1 MKIYKDT
8 IYLII
13 LCICV
18 KGHDIKEEEKEEFVP
33 TKDWQIIKE
42 GQNVPEGLHYR
53 INLET
58 GIKEAKLLDDGTQQ
72 RQNERNHALLEIPNN
87 EQNDKLL
94 DTDVIKQAIK
104 KIKNDDAKKNEKNT
118 KKFRSYEQLKTYF
131 KELNMVPRMDME
143 ILIDL
148 MKQHKEELS
157 KEEVDTS
164 SIVRL
169 LEDFDFLAHQIDN
182 GVEFVNQNGLQE
194 IIYKNLNSTSNEV
207 KEETLKLFGSLLQ
220 NNPKVQI
227 SALESGAITVLLRTL
242 ATDQLGKVKSRA
254 VHALSCLLRRFP
266 LAQLR
271 FMKNGGLSIVSKL
284 LEKNSLKLQVKLVT
298 LMNDLIIE
306 NMQATKYEQNSVL
319 EQYELVNLQT
329 KLLTE
334 QNWCENLNK
343 LFITLFSADP
353 DDHDLLEKCLIAMYT
368 VSENCASVYKT
379 DILIQIMEKYKN
391 LEEKEKY
398 GEDSDI
404 NYFSNLH
411 RLIMDILNVKNIKT
425 EL

>member
-1 MKIYKDT
+1 MRVFNGPV
-8 IYLII
+8 YLII
-13 LCICV
+13 LQICV
-18 KGHDIKEEEKEEFVP
+18 NGHATKEEEKEEFIP

-42 GQNVPEGLHYR
+42 GQKVPEGLHYR
-53 INLET
+53 INFET
-58 GIKEAKLLDDGTQQ
+58 GIKEAKLLDDKTED
-72 RQNERNHALLEIPNN
+72 QNERNYALLEIPDD
-87 EQNDKLL
+87 EQNDELL

-104 KIKNDDAKKNEKNT
+104 KIKKDEIKKTEKNA
-118 KKFRSYEQLKTYF
+118 KRFRSYEQLKTDF
-131 KELNMVPRMDME
+131 KELNMVPRMDIE
-143 ILIDL
+143 ILMDL
-148 MKQHKEELS
+148 MKQHKDELS
-157 KEEVDTS
+157 KEQLDSS

-182 GVEFVNQNGLQE
+182 GVEFIKQNGLQE
-194 IIYKNLNSTSNEV
+194 IIYTNLNSTSNEV

-227 SALESGAITVLLRTL
+227 GALESGAITVLLRTL
-242 ATDQLGKVKSRA
+242 STDQSGKVKSRA

-271 FMKNGGLSIVSKL
+271 FLENGGLSIVSKL

-306 NMQATKYEQNSVL
+306 NIQATKYKQNL
-319 EQYELVNLQT
+319 LLKQYELVNLQT

-343 LFITLFSADP
+343 LLITLFSADP
-353 DDHDLLEKCLIAMYT
+353 DDHDSLEKCIIAMHT
-368 VSENCASVYKT
+368 VSEYCASVYRA
-379 DILIQIMEKYKN
+379 DVLNQIMENYKALAEN
-391 LEEKEKY
+391 EKY
-398 GEDSDI
+398 GEDTNI
-404 NYFSNLH
+404 NYFNNLN

>member
-1 MKIYKDT
+1 MRINVP

-13 LCICV
+13 FCISV
-18 KGHDIKEEEKEEFVP
+18 NGQATKEEENEEFIP
-33 TKDWQIIKE
+33 TKDWKIIKE
-42 GQNVPEGLHYR
+42 GQKVPEGLHYR

-58 GIKEAKLLDDGTQQ
+58 GIKEAKLLDDGTEQ
-72 RQNERNHALLEIPNN
+72 RQSERTHALLEIPN
-87 EQNDKLL
+87 EDQNDELL
-94 DTDVIKQAIK
+94 HTDVIKQVIK
-104 KIKNDDAKKNEKNT
+104 KIKNDDVKKTEKNA
-118 KKFRSYEQLKTYF
+118 KKFRSYEQLKTDF
-131 KELNMVPRMDME
+131 KELNMVPKMDIE

-148 MKQHKEELS
+148 MKQHKDELS
-157 KEEVDTS
+157 KEEIDTS
-164 SIVRL
+164 SIVRI

-182 GVEFVNQNGLQE
+182 GVEFIKQNGLQE
-194 IIYKNLNSTSNEV
+194 IIYKNLNSTSDEV

-242 ATDQLGKVKSRA
+242 ATEQSGKVKSRA

-284 LEKNSLKLQVKLVT
+284 LDKNSLKLQVKLVT
-298 LMNDLIIE
+298 LMNDLIVE
-306 NMQATKYEQNSVL
+306 NIQATKYEQNSAL
-319 EQYELVNLQT
+319 KQYELVNLQS

-334 QNWCENLNK
+334 QNWCENLNE
-343 LFITLFSADP
+343 LLLTLFSADP
-353 DDHDLLEKCLIAMYT
+353 DDHDLLEKCLIAMHT

-379 DILIQIMEKYKN
+379 DILIQIMEKYKD
-391 LEEKEKY
+391 LEENEKY
-398 GEDSDI
+398 GEDTNI
-404 NYFSNLH
+404 NYFSNLR